1 MSSSSVDTEVAGF
14 HDRTSWLF
22 RRFWSPTHKHFGY
35 YDEHARNHG
44 RSLVRLLEVLWELAD
59 TRPGM
64 GVLDAGCG
72 FGGTVHWLLDQ
83 GIGAYGVSLSEED
96 VFQAGRT
103 KDDWHR
109 FLVEDYAH
117 TSFRAETFNQVWA
130 IESFCHSNDKAAFF
144 REAWRLLK
152 PGGKVVVADYL
163 PSVEYHPDLQL
174 WMDAWVMPKLVT
186 PSQMYDLVVENGF
199 KKIYLCDHTDQVRP
213 SARRMYWS
221 LKLVAPIH
229 PVIARLVP
237 GADLYRKGT
246 FAMLRAFS
254 HQWRYGILVAEK
266 PVPGA

>member
-1 MSSSSVDTEVAGF
+1 MSSSSVTREVAGF
-14 HDRTSWLF
+14 HDKTSWLF

-35 YDEHARNHG
+35 YDEHARTHK
-44 RSLVRLLEVLWELAD
+44 RSLVRLLEVLLELAE
-59 TRPGM
+59 TTPGM
-64 GVLDAGCG
+64 CVLDAGCG
-72 FGGTVHWLLDQ
+72 FGGTVHWLADQ
-83 GIGAYGVSLSEED
+83 HIVGFGVSLSEED
-96 VFQAGRT
+96 VRQASRIAPGRI
-103 KDDWHR
+103 
-109 FLVEDYAH
+109 FLEDYAH
-117 TSFRAETFNQVWA
+117 TSFPAEGFDQVWA

-254 HQWRYGILVAEK
+254 YQWRYGILVAEK